1 MLSFF
6 HFGIR
11 TFLNFFFLNM
21 CQSHE
26 TSNISEKFCNFKET
40 LDVLERLD
48 VKRDLDA
55 LKRQLLKYLI

>member
-1 MLSFF
+1 MRQYFQRD
-6 HFGIR
+6 FGFVERI
-11 TFLNFFFLNM
+11 
-21 CQSHE
+21 
-26 TSNISEKFCNFKET
+26 CNFKET